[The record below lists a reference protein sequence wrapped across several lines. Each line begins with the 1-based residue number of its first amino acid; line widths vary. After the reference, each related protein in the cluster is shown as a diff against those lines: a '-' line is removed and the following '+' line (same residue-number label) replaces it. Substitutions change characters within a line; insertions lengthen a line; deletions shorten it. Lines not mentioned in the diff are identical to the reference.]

1 MTLALQLDG
10 ISAGYHGKRIIHD
23 VSLHIPAGGAVTVIG
38 PNGSGK
44 STLLKAVVGL
54 LPLASGTLT
63 LGARHIGPLDA
74 PARTRLG
81 MGYVPQE
88 HNVFPNLS
96 VLDNL
101 RLGWEGVQGNR
112 PDGDRSK
119 GPSQRAHLD
128 AVLALFPEI
137 ATRLGTAA
145 GLLSGGQRQMAA
157 MAAALMQQP
166 SVLVLD
172 EPSAGLSPRN
182 AALLFER
189 IADVRRTGVTL
200 LMIEQNV
207 RLGLTVADHGVVL
220 VNGHVRRQRPAQ
232 ALLNDDDLP
241 RLFFGHDPEALT
253 DADTDTAS
261 ADTPDSTV
269 PA

>member
-1 MTLALQLDG
+1 MTQALQLDG
-10 ISAGYHGKRIIHD
+10 ISAGYHGKRIIRD

-63 LGARHIGPLDA
+63 LDASQIGALDA
-74 PARTRLG
+74 PARTHLG
-81 MGYVPQE
+81 LSYVPQE

-112 PDGDRSK
+112 RNGHQRN

-137 ATRLGTAA
+137 ATRLRTPA

-207 RLGLTVADHGVVL
+207 RLGLTVADHGLVL
-220 VNGHVRRQRPAQ
+220 VNGQVRSQRPAH
-232 ALLNDDDLP
+232 ALLNDADLP
-241 RLFFGHDPEALT
+241 RLFFGHDPDV
-253 DADTDTAS
+253 DADVAS
-261 ADTPDSTV
+261 SDTPDSTV

>member
-1 MTLALQLDG
+1 MTQALQLEG
-10 ISAGYHGKRIIHD
+10 ISAGYHGKPIIHD
-23 VSLHIPAGGAVTVIG
+23 VSLNIPAGGAVTVIG

-54 LPLASGTLT
+54 LPLSSGSLA
-63 LGARHIGPLDA
+63 LGTRQIGAFDA
-74 PARTRLG
+74 PTRTRLG
-81 MGYVPQE
+81 LGYVPQE

-101 RLGWEGVQGNR
+101 KLGWEGVHGSR
-112 PDGDRSK
+112 PRGL
-119 GPSQRAHLD
+119 SQREQLD

-137 ATRLGTAA
+137 ASRLRTPA

-157 MAAALMQQP
+157 MAAALMQRP

-182 AALLFER
+182 ASLLFER

-220 VNGHVRRQRPAQ
+220 VNGQVRDQRSARS
-232 ALLNDDDLP
+232 LLEDDDLP
-241 RLFFGHDPEALT
+241 RLFFGHERSESL
-253 DADTDTAS
+253 DAA
-261 ADTPDSTV
+261 ADATTHATTP
-269 PA
+269 A

>member
-1 MTLALQLDG
+1 MTQALQLDG

-54 LPLASGTLT
+54 LPLASGGLT
-63 LGARHIGPLDA
+63 LGARQIGPLDA

-81 MGYVPQE
+81 IGYVPQE

-101 RLGWEGVQGNR
+101 RLGWEGVRG
-112 PDGDRSK
+112 
-119 GPSQRAHLD
+119 SQRDGPTQGEHLD

-137 ATRLGTAA
+137 ASRLRTPA

-157 MAAALMQQP
+157 VAAALMQQP

-182 AALLFER
+182 ATLLFER

-220 VNGHVRRQRPAQ
+220 VNGQVRRQRAAK

-241 RLFFGHDPEALT
+241 RLFFGHYPEAST
-253 DADTDTAS
+253 DAAAS
-261 ADTPDSTV
+261 DTPDSTV

>member
-1 MTLALQLDG
+1 MTQALQLENV
-10 ISAGYHGKRIIHD
+10 SAGYHGKTIIHE
-23 VSLHIPAGGAVTVIG
+23 VSLHVPAGGALTVIG

-44 STLLKAVVGL
+44 STLLKTVVGL
-54 LPLASGTLT
+54 LRPASGTLA
-63 LGARHIGPLDA
+63 LGARQMGHLDA

-81 MGYVPQE
+81 LGYVPQE

-101 RLGWEGVQGNR
+101 RLGWEGVHGSR
-112 PDGDRSK
+112 RG
-119 GPSQRAHLD
+119 GPSQRERVD
-128 AVLALFPEI
+128 TVLALFPEI
-137 ATRLGTAA
+137 ASRLRTPA

-157 MAAALMQQP
+157 MASALMQQP

-207 RLGLTVADHGVVL
+207 RLGLAVADHGLVL
-220 VNGHVRRQRPAQ
+220 VNGQVRLQRPAQ
-232 ALLNDDDLP
+232 ALRDDDDLP
-241 RLFFGHDPEALT
+241 RLFFGHAPDPAPDILV
-253 DADTDTAS
+253 
-261 ADTPDSTV
+261 TP
-269 PA
+269 

>member
-1 MTLALQLDG
+1 MSQALQLDH
-10 ISAGYHGKRIIHD
+10 ISAGYHGRTIIHG
-23 VSLHIPAGGAVTVIG
+23 VSLRVPAGGAVTVIG

-63 LGARHIGPLDA
+63 LGASQIGPLDA
-74 PARTRLG
+74 PQRTRLG
-81 MGYVPQE
+81 LGYVPQE

-101 RLGWEGVQGNR
+101 RLGWEGVHGNGR
-112 PDGDRSK
+112 H
-119 GPSQRAHLD
+119 RASRRERLD
-128 AVLALFPEI
+128 AVLTLFPEI
-137 ATRLGTAA
+137 ATRLRTAA

-157 MAAALMQQP
+157 MASALMQQP

-220 VNGHVRRQRPAQ
+220 VNGQVRHHGPAQ
-232 ALLNDDDLP
+232 ALLHDHDLP
-241 RLFFGHDPEALT
+241 RLFFGDEPAAAIQAT
-253 DADTDTAS
+253 VS
-261 ADTPDSTV
+261 A
-269 PA
+269 